1 MSVSKLE
8 TSARRRPDAAGFTLL
23 EVLVALIILSIG
35 VLGVAKL
42 TLTATR
48 ANDSAFVRT
57 QATELAYQILDQ
69 MRANKTTALAGSY
82 NIAFGVTPPNPNCQT
97 AACAAPTDVAN
108 YDLYHWK
115 QLLTILPA
123 GDGQVVT
130 AVNGAS
136 VTATV
141 SVQWN
146 DAVASATF
154 NQSAPG
160 AAAMTQIVLET
171 IL

>member
-1 MSVSKLE
+1 MSVSRLNHR
-8 TSARRRPDAAGFTLL
+8 RRRPEASAGFTLL

-57 QATELAYQILDQ
+57 QATELAYEILDQ

-82 NIAFGVTPPNPNCQT
+82 NIAFGTTPPNPNCQS
-97 AACAAPTDVAN
+97 AACAAATDVAN
-108 YDLYHWK
+108 YDLYQWK
-115 QLLTILPA
+115 QLLKVLPA

-130 AVNGAS
+130 AVTATG

-171 IL
+171 VL